1 MTISTATVGTT
12 PTAVYSSNGNTAVTF
27 LSLCNYSA
35 STVTINLYIV
45 PSGSPADT
53 TTMVYSNLQLT
64 ANDTYQLYLGG
75 EKLLLS
81 NGDTV
86 QVKASAALSVT
97 AVTSYTSI

>member
-1 MTISTATVGTT
+1 MTIATATVGTS
-12 PTAVYSSNGNTAVTF
+12 PAAVYTSGGNTAVTF

-35 STVTINLYIV
+35 SAVSINVYVV
-45 PSGSPADT
+45 PLGFTAGT
-53 TTMVYSNLQLT
+53 TNIVYSNLQLT

-81 NGDTV
+81 TGDTI
-86 QVKASAALSVT
+86 QVSAGTASSVT